1 MEKYAQLSRK
11 DIKQAMKGSY
21 NRFRNLLYYNANAI
35 NLLEFAHH
43 IVGSEEDV
51 KKLQQLLLQG
61 YDTVKLAEEIVDHG
75 SLELNKV
82 YVDFHKKLPERN
94 KKESL
99 EILKRYEL
107 KVVLKGDIEKFKLF
121 CFHGYLIFSEVET
134 EIVRR
139 RCRPLLSSDVWLE
152 ILFREHELSEQA
164 LEVLSLTDCDWAW
177 KKYQEYYEIPKKY
190 RRRHFWRGLIKLF
203 SP

>member
-1 MEKYAQLSRK
+1 MKKYAQLSRK
-11 DIKQAMKGSY
+11 DVKQAMKGSY
-21 NRFRNLLYYNANAI
+21 NRFRNLLYYNANGI

-61 YDTVKLAEEIVDHG
+61 YNTVKLAEEIVNHG
-75 SLELNKV
+75 SLKLNKV
-82 YVDFHKKLPERN
+82 YVDFYKKLPEKN
-94 KKESL
+94 KKENL
-99 EILKRYEL
+99 EILKQYEL
-107 KVVLKGDIEKFKLF
+107 KVVLKGDIEKFKLI
-121 CFHGYLIFSEVET
+121 CFRGYLFSEVET

-139 RCRPLLSSDVWLE
+139 RCRPLLSSDAWLE
-152 ILFREHELSEQA
+152 ILFKEQELSEEA
-164 LEVLSLTDCDWAW
+164 LKVLSLTDCDWAW

-190 RRRHFWRGLIKLF
+190 RRCHFWRGIIKLF